1 MTEQETALR
10 DQAIAVNQKLLDAI
24 MGGDWT
30 TYETLCDKTLTCLE
44 PEAPG
49 QVVIGLDFHKFYFAP
64 SAGGAPKRIQ
74 TTMANI
80 EAHVCGDVVVLAYV
94 RLVQVAGGDG
104 SYVTKSTAET
114 RVWKKTASGW
124 KHIHFHRTPL
134 ASA

>member
-24 MGGDWT
+24 MGGDWA

-64 SAGGAPKRIQ
+64 STGGAPKRIQ

-80 EAHVCGDVVVLAYV
+80 EAHVCGDLVVLAYV

-114 RVWKKTASGW
+114 RVWKKASSGW